1 MHYDIIFHLHFF
13 KLQNTVLDSQNC
25 QGTFLFVCLIL
36 PNGVGSILGDN
47 SGFFYQL
54 RFFSCFFFFFPIANT
69 LEPCLLLRFDGDLT
83 GTLLIINQRG
93 SAELRFG
100 VINHTVS
107 KCCVCSFEI

>member
-1 MHYDIIFHLHFF
+1 MNNDIIFHLHFL
-13 KLQNTVLDSQNC
+13 KLQNTVLNSQNC

-36 PNGVGSILGDN
+36 PNGVGSILGDD
-47 SGFFYQL
+47 SVFFL
-54 RFFSCFFFFFPIANT
+54 SAKFFFIFLFSIANT

-93 SAELRFG
+93 SAELGFG

-107 KCCVCSFEI
+107 KCHVCSFEI

>member
-1 MHYDIIFHLHFF
+1 MNNDIIFHLHFL

-47 SGFFYQL
+47 SGFFYQPS
-54 RFFSCFFFFFPIANT
+54 FFLFFFLFPIANT

-93 SAELRFG
+93 SAWLRFG

-107 KCCVCSFEI
+107 KCRVCSFEI

>member
-1 MHYDIIFHLHFF
+1 MHDDIIFHLRFL
-13 KLQNTVLDSQNC
+13 KLQNTVLNSQNC

-47 SGFFYQL
+47 SSFFIS
-54 RFFSCFFFFFPIANT
+54 RGFFFFFSIANT
-69 LEPCLLLRFDGDLT
+69 PEPCLLLRFDGDLT

-93 SAELRFG
+93 SAELGFG